1 MFKFADDTYL
11 LTGSS
16 QAHTIPSELHLIS
29 TWASANNL
37 TLNSSK
43 SKEMIIFRPRHQ
55 FDPPPPLPNITRVK
69 TLKILGLGVI
79 LQDNL
84 KLTAHIDHLT
94 LVGRVNLGVKLIFFP
109 IFQVL
114 GPKNMY
120 LGVKNSNLL
129 LFL

>member
-37 TLNSSK
+37 TLNISLNLKKLSF
-43 SKEMIIFRPRHQ
+43 SALDTNLTLLLHY
-55 FDPPPPLPNITRVK
+55 LPNITRVK
-69 TLKILGLGVI
+69 TLKILVVI

-94 LVGRVNLGVKLIFFP
+94 ATCSSSFYAIRKL
-109 IFQVL
+109 
-114 GPKNMY
+114 KTH
-120 LGVKNSNLL
+120 
-129 LFL
+129 